1 MIRRRSCV
9 AVLILAGCT
18 VVISGCWAP
27 EPPPK
32 LFVFTPPDDNAALV
46 SMVTAHIVETRGWSE
61 DEFRV
66 SFYLDNDQHY
76 VYRANHR
83 DDRLEP
89 LPGGGYWVGGG
100 KSVDVLVDRTT
111 RRIVAVL
118 RHQ

>member
-1 MIRRRSCV
+1 MIRRRSCL
-9 AVLILAGCT
+9 AVLPLAGCT
-18 VVISGCWAP
+18 LVTSGCFAP
-27 EPPPK
+27 EPPPQ

-46 SMVTAHIVETRGWSE
+46 SMVTAHIVETRGWST

-66 SFYLDNDQHY
+66 FFYLDDDRYY

-83 DDRLEP
+83 DDRAMP
-89 LPGGGYWVGGG
+89 LSGGGYSVGGG